1 MPFSA
6 LFRDKSSSSSSNN
19 QDYGMTRQRQTA
31 LAVVDAFNRLDTTT
45 VWKLRDRSCW
55 REIYP
60 KSLGAPP
67 QDNNACQQALNML
80 ANTFKEMHMSVHE
93 IIEDIPARKVC
104 LWIIATGRTISGP
117 FTNEYVWS
125 LEFDESGS
133 QIIRWKEFADAI
145 STKAIFPELMAAD
158 NAPAADSDS
167 QSTRTG
173 TPNLPTRADSMVST
187 ASHASSNVSS
197 QQSIP
202 QSQSSQAFSLASGA
216 ASLHSQQP
224 LYQPQ
229 PQQVVSPQPRQQQQS
244 QQPQPQQYQQQ
255 HQQQQ
260 QQQQYE
266 LPQQEGPPS
275 APGSK
280 PGTPRP
286 NSQLPP
292 PRSLRGV
299 PQEIQGNGRTLGT
312 LR

>member
-6 LFRDKSSSSSSNN
+6 LFRDKSSTSKA
-19 QDYGMTRQRQTA
+19 QQPADHGMSRQRQTA

-67 QDNNACQQALNML
+67 QDNNSCQQALNML
-80 ANTFKEMHMSVHE
+80 ANTFKEMHMSIHE
-93 IIEDIPARKVC
+93 IIEDIPQRKVC
-104 LWIIATGRTISGP
+104 LWIIATGRTVSGP

-158 NAPAADSDS
+158 VDATSNSDAA
-167 QSTRTG
+167 STRTS
-173 TPNLPTRADSMVST
+173 TTRDLPTRADSMVST
-187 ASHASSNVSS
+187 VSHASSSIS
-197 QQSIP
+197 QPSIP
-202 QSQSSQAFSLASGA
+202 QSLSSHAYSQGSSSQ
-216 ASLHSQQP
+216 HSQQP
-224 LYQPQ
+224 LHHPQPQ
-229 PQQVVSPQPRQQQQS
+229 PA
-244 QQPQPQQYQQQ
+244 Q
-255 HQQQQ
+255 HHIPAQD
-260 QQQQYE
+260 
-266 LPQQEGPPS
+266 GPSS

-280 PGTPRP
+280 PTTPRP
-286 NSQLPP
+286 SSQLPP
-292 PRSLRGV
+292 ARSLRGV
-299 PQEIQGNGRTLGT
+299 PTEIQGNGRTLGT

>member
-6 LFRDKSSSSSSNN
+6 LFRDKSSSTSQKAT
-19 QDYGMTRQRQTA
+19 QDHGMSRQRQTA

-67 QDNNACQQALNML
+67 QDNNSCQQALNML
-80 ANTFKEMHMSVHE
+80 ANTFKELHMSVHE
-93 IIEDIPARKVC
+93 IVEDLPQRKVC
-104 LWIIATGRTISGP
+104 LWIIATGRTVSGP

-158 NAPAADSDS
+158 NDANANSDAA
-167 QSTRTG
+167 STRTG
-173 TPNLPTRADSMVST
+173 TPRDLPTRADSMVST
-187 ASHASSNVSS
+187 ASHASSSVSS
-197 QQSIP
+197 QPSIP
-202 QSQSSQAFSLASGA
+202 QSQTSHAYSHASSSQQ
-216 ASLHSQQP
+216 SQQP

-229 PQQVVSPQPRQQQQS
+229 PQQAQQQIPQP
-244 QQPQPQQYQQQ
+244 
-255 HQQQQ
+255 
-260 QQQQYE
+260 
-266 LPQQEGPPS
+266 EGPPS

-292 PRSLRGV
+292 ARSLRGV
-299 PQEIQGNGRTLGT
+299 PTEIQGNGRTLGT